1 MFFYM
6 FYSFHQYQI
15 YVLCIFM
22 YLFHSH
28 IYLYIYSE
36 KTEVKNVSLFCLH
49 DMWFSPHSVVMLLNP
64 SCRKQGPREPLQSS
78 TSTYWRYKKKAY
90 RHMQVCA
97 CVDTTDH
104 AVPLVLRV
112 SCFSW
117 RATSCL
123 NWPTAP
129 FSPPLVL
136 LMLLITHSCVRTAT
150 VRTDGIEK
158 MGFIQNQS
166 TLCKCM

>member
-123 NWPTAP
+123 NWPTTP
-129 FSPPLVL
+129 FSPPPRPADAPYHTQLCS
-136 LMLLITHSCVRTAT
+136 HGNSE
-150 VRTDGIEK
+150 DGWDWKNGIYSK
-158 MGFIQNQS
+158 PVHIM
-166 TLCKCM
+166 